1 MRDKDIVKAVDLE
14 KSTHNITRTAKLF
27 VATLSTISLVAGC
40 SLLDFSSGVEV
51 KVTDIPVG
59 QSELKSGKIMT
70 LTESKSI
77 KEQGQR
83 IKLSKKTEGQTENST
98 NSTAIVV
105 AKFGNELRL
114 IDFFVPEFN
123 EKPQLSFVSTAR
135 SLVFMNPLFLGLP
148 LKKQISIC
156 QAIEKNKQFK
166 DLVNLV
172 SKSTSLFDENIFKL
186 ASEIALDVAIDQQ
199 VFLPET
205 SQKSSNQLQEQLKS
219 NQELVNSQTLGG
231 QIFPSWEWVIS
242 SANAQATSNNLE
254 YEITSKFT
262 DEGKFPSTNWP
273 LWHGLELQASSEGI
287 KVKGTS
293 PIAQQI
299 LILLHGRLQYPVTH
313 NDYGGSKNLEYNVA
327 GELLIL
333 PADIGVWDGSV
344 IKTISGGNQIEQ
356 ALIPKDGRWKHGRY
370 DVILSGGSFSNR
382 RSESQKVGAF
392 DINLSLLAMDI
403 FAVAAGSTGK
413 KPIDVALQL
422 SSVSADCQNE
432 LALNA
437 KDTISAFTT
446 LSFCLSKPDNLARI
460 AQAVGMEDEEII
472 TDVLSKLFQFQG
484 KAWEQFLKKVGKG
497 GARVVNLFDKGAA
510 VSRVGIFGK
519 YLEHENLN
527 KGFYRG
533 QFNVIDPANAIQD
546 KIALSIDTNTVFP
559 GRRVGTY
566 SNGSN
571 LDRAFNLRFTDFD
584 KSSGEIAGEISEPQL
599 KMYFQGRIVGTQL
612 KFNITRS
619 VSETWMGDILFADTI
634 KATFFTLNQTNKSGI
649 MKGRFK
655 KDEQYSS
662 HNIEGDVYLIVSDSP
677 KQINSSEKW
686 GAIAYG
692 ASSQGAGWSWN
703 DPTRENS
710 EINALEAC
718 QKRFDSCRLLVS
730 FNNCAAYASADP
742 GSAKAWGASD
752 SLDVAKKRA
761 LQECETNGVC
771 KVITA
776 FCSDGRGTN

>member
-1 MRDKDIVKAVDLE
+1 MSSYLFKA
-14 KSTHNITRTAKLF
+14 THITRKAKLF
-27 VATLSTISLVAGC
+27 VATLSTISLLGGC
-40 SLLDFSSGVEV
+40 SLLDFSGVEV

-83 IKLSKKTEGQTENST
+83 IKLTKKTEGQTENST

-148 LKKQISIC
+148 LKKQISIF

-172 SKSTSLFDENIFKL
+172 SKSTSLFDENIFTL

-219 NQELVNSQTLGG
+219 NQELVNNQTLAG
-231 QIFPSWEWVIS
+231 QIFPSWEWVIP

-262 DEGKFPSTNWP
+262 EEGKIFSTNWP

-299 LILLHGRLQYPVTH
+299 LIIPAGKLQYPVTH
-313 NDYGGSKNLEYNVA
+313 NDYGGPKNKEQNVV

-333 PADIGVWDGSV
+333 PAEIGVWDGSI

-356 ALIPKDGRWKHGRY
+356 ALISKDGRWKHGRY

-413 KPIDVALQL
+413 KPIDVALLL
-422 SSVSADCQNE
+422 SSVSLDCQNE

-437 KDTISAFTT
+437 KNPISAFTT
-446 LSFCLSKPDNLARI
+446 LMSCLSKPDNSTKI
-460 AQAVGMEDEEII
+460 AQAVGTEDEEII
-472 TDVLSKLFQFQG
+472 IEVLSKLFQFQG
-484 KAWEQFLKKVGKG
+484 KAWEQFTKKVGKR
-497 GARVVNLFDKGAA
+497 GARVINLFDKGAA
-510 VSRVGIFGK
+510 ISRIGIFGK
-519 YLEHENLN
+519 YLDHENLTQR
-527 KGFYRG
+527 FYSG
-533 QFNVIDPANAIQD
+533 QFNVIDSANAIQD
-546 KIALSIDTNTVFP
+546 KIALSIDTNSVFS
-559 GRRVGTY
+559 GRWVGY
-566 SNGSN
+566 RSG
-571 LDRAFNLRFTDFD
+571 DQFDKAFTLRFTNFD
-584 KSSGEIAGEISEPQL
+584 KTSGEIIGEITDPDR
-599 KMYFQGRIVGTQL
+599 KMYFQGKILGTQL
-612 KFNITRS
+612 NFTITKS
-619 VSETWMGDILFADTI
+619 DTGIVWGDMFPDYL
-634 KATFFTLNQTNKSGI
+634 KGTFFSLSQTANPGV

-655 KDEQYSS
+655 RENSLKS
-662 HNIEGDVYLIVSDSP
+662 IEGDVYLLLP
-677 KQINSSEKW
+677 YSSTKIKSTEKW
-686 GAIAYG
+686 GAIAS
-692 ASSQGAGWSWN
+692 ASSQELGWSW
-703 DPTRENS
+703 DSLTREES
-710 EINALEAC
+710 EIRALENC
-718 QKRFDSCRLLVS
+718 QKRFRSCRSLVS
-730 FNNCAAYASADP
+730 FNNCAAYAGGELFASAN
-742 GSAKAWGASD
+742 SAGYWGTSD
-752 SLDVAKKRA
+752 SLETAKNAA
-761 LQECETNGVC
+761 LQGC
-771 KVITA
+771 KTQGTCKIITA